1 MLLDRFLPAALG
13 FFLTFLPTL
22 TRFWQDERIHFL
34 PVNYNQIW
42 VFSGIIKR
50 FWKLTSN
57 WKTLFFTVFLE
68 WRSNSKSNWTY
79 LYTTDAPPPATM
91 VQIRPFLLRT
101 VSFNE
106 APLFASRSATK
117 ASFLMKKERKVKTYK
132 CSYHL
137 KPYSSYMYQKINWQ
151 KKNIFLKKNFRWN
164 TSHDIWVTTQSFPHG
179 VKGWEIFL
187 GGGRFFYRVVRI

>member
-1 MLLDRFLPAALG
+1 MPTATLVLFRVKNKQTRATSDDVIMAFYCHFLNKFRRAVTTFSYAFGQVFACCFG
-13 FFLTFLPTL
+13 FFSYFLTNFDQILTGWKNSFSPRKLQPNMDFL
-22 TRFWQDERIHFL
+22 R
-34 PVNYNQIW
+34 NN
-42 VFSGIIKR
+42 
-50 FWKLTSN
+50 
-57 WKTLFFTVFLE
+57 KTLLKTDVKLKDSFFYCILE

-137 KPYSSYMYQKINWQ
+137 KPYSSYIYQKINWQ
-151 KKNIFLKKNFRWN
+151 KK
-164 TSHDIWVTTQSFPHG
+164 T
-179 VKGWEIFL
+179 
-187 GGGRFFYRVVRI
+187 FF

>member
-1 MLLDRFLPAALG
+1 MLLDRFLPAALV

-151 KKNIFLKKNFRWN
+151 KK
-164 TSHDIWVTTQSFPHG
+164 T
-179 VKGWEIFL
+179 
-187 GGGRFFYRVVRI
+187 FF

>member
-57 WKTLFFTVFLE
+57 WKTFFTVFLE

-151 KKNIFLKKNFRWN
+151 KK
-164 TSHDIWVTTQSFPHG
+164 T
-179 VKGWEIFL
+179 
-187 GGGRFFYRVVRI
+187 FF